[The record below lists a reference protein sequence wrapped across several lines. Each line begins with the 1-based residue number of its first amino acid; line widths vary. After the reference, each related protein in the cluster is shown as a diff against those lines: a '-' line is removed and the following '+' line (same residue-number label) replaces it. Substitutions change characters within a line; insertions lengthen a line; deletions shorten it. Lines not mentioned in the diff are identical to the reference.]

1 MRCPYCGFIGAK
13 VIDSR
18 PADDGSFIR
27 RRRECDKCAERFT
40 TYEYVQSIEF
50 MVVKKDGTRQA
61 FDRMKVKRGII
72 KACEKRNVSVEQI
85 DEMVKNIEQ
94 KLVSLMQKEVPSDY
108 IGELIMEALKE
119 VDEVAYVRFASVYR
133 EFKDVDTFMEELKK
147 LMTTNKEK

>member
-27 RRRECDKCAERFT
+27 RRRECDKCGKRFT

-50 MVVKKDGTRQA
+50 MVVKKDGTRQS
-61 FDRMKVKRGII
+61 FDRTKVKRGII
-72 KACEKRNVSVEQI
+72 KACEKRNVSMEQI

-94 KLVSLMQKEVPSDY
+94 KLESLMQKEVQSDY

-147 LMTTNKEK
+147 LMTNK

>member
-1 MRCPYCGFIGAK
+1 MRCPYCGFVGAK

-27 RRRECDKCAERFT
+27 RRRECDSCGERFT

-61 FDRMKVKRGII
+61 FDKTKVKRGII

-94 KLVSLMQKEVPSDY
+94 KLVSLMQKEVPSEY

-147 LMTTNKEK
+147 LMTTK

>member
-27 RRRECDKCAERFT
+27 RRRECESCGERFT
-40 TYEYVQSIEF
+40 TYENVQSIEF
-50 MVVKKDGTRQA
+50 MVVKKDGTRQV
-61 FDRMKVKRGII
+61 FDRDKVKRGII
-72 KACEKRNVSVEQI
+72 KACEKRNVSMEQI
-85 DEMVKNIEQ
+85 DEMVKGIEQ
-94 KLVSLMQKEVPSDY
+94 KLVALMQKEVASEY
-108 IGELIMEALKE
+108 IGELIMEALKK

-147 LMTTNKEK
+147 LMTGK

>member
-1 MRCPYCGFIGAK
+1 MRCPYCGKIGAK

-27 RRRECDKCAERFT
+27 RRRECESCAERFT

-50 MVVKKDGTRQA
+50 MVVKKDGTRQS
-61 FDRMKVKRGII
+61 FDREKIKRGII
-72 KACEKRNVSVEQI
+72 KACEKRNVSMEQI
-85 DEMVKNIEQ
+85 DDMVKNIEQ
-94 KLVSLMQKEVPSDY
+94 KLVSLMQKEISSDY
-108 IGELIMEALKE
+108 IGELIMDALKK

-147 LMTTNKEK
+147 LMTSK

>member
-1 MRCPYCGFIGAK
+1 MRCPYCGFVGAK

-27 RRRECDKCAERFT
+27 RRRECDSCGERFT

-61 FDRMKVKRGII
+61 FDKTKVKRGII

-147 LMTTNKEK
+147 LMTTK